1 MTTYGVKCGI
11 ATYSEH
17 LAQELS
23 KEHEVEV
30 VIFAEDYIGNAQG
43 EFKTDLK
50 VVRCFNRNHPD
61 QRLIEALQSFN
72 PHTIHIQHEF
82 GVFKNL
88 TETLREI
95 AAQFVGRTVITIHT
109 VKTGNKFDLQDC
121 AQYFIVHKIS
131 GKEHLVEEEEINPD
145 RIEVIS
151 HGTLLVP
158 QIPSK
163 VARLKLGL
171 PLDRKIVLSH
181 AFFGKRKN
189 IDKIIKSVADLKN
202 ELPIYYVHVGGVHPH
217 SPENEGKAYLHE
229 CLRLIEELG
238 VGSEVQI
245 IPKFIPD
252 KELTYYLNAYDVIV
266 TLENSIFP
274 NIVASGIMHIIAPN
288 KPVIASNVI
297 NFDDF
302 PGDAFYR
309 LNPEYDLLNIA
320 LREVLTNPELSNRLN
335 ESLLQ
340 YAEETS
346 WDRVAQEH
354 VKLYHRCLRTLWD
367 KPITGVTEPNNKRNT
382 KPDPAR
388 VIIPDK
394 SIMIGGIK
402 RVNHKIDPLK
412 RPKKTLPKIVSFTR
426 PLSSGSA
433 KM

>member
-1 MTTYGVKCGI
+1 MRIALIAPYGVKCGI

-23 KEHEVEV
+23 TEHEV
-30 VIFAEDYIGNAQG
+30 VIFAEDYIGNSQD

-50 VVRCFNRNHPD
+50 VVSCFNRNHPD

-72 PHTIHIQHEF
+72 PHAVHIQHEY

-88 TETLREI
+88 RDTLMEV
-95 AAQFVGRTVITIHT
+95 AAQFEGRTIITLHT

-145 RIEVIS
+145 RIEVIP

-171 PLDRKIVLSH
+171 PLDRKIILSH
-181 AFFGKRKN
+181 AFLGRRKN
-189 IDKIIKSVADLKN
+189 IDKIIKAVADLKN
-202 ELPIYYVHVGGVHPH
+202 ELPIYYVHVGAVHPH
-217 SPENEGKAYLHE
+217 SPQNEGKAYLHE
-229 CLRLIEELG
+229 CLHLIEELG

-252 KELTYYLNAYDVIV
+252 KELIYYLNASDVIV

-274 NIVASGIMHIIAPN
+274 NLAASGIMHTIAPN

-297 NFDDF
+297 NFDEF

-309 LNPEYDLLNIA
+309 LNPEYDLLSLA
-320 LREVLTNPELSNRLN
+320 LREVLTNPELSDRLN

-346 WDRVAQEH
+346 WDKVTQEH
-354 VKLYHRCLRTLWD
+354 VKLYHRCLKTLWD
-367 KPITGVTEPNNKRNT
+367 KPSLLTEQK
-382 KPDPAR
+382 A
-388 VIIPDK
+388 I
-394 SIMIGGIK
+394 
-402 RVNHKIDPLK
+402 H
-412 RPKKTLPKIVSFTR
+412 
-426 PLSSGSA
+426 
-433 KM
+433 